1 MIKGVALKSPLKQD
15 AASGRGMGLHR
26 FLVFLS
32 LATLFLIVAGA
43 LVTSNDAGL
52 SVPDWPTSFGSFRMP
67 PMVGGVMYEHGHR
80 MIAASVGLL
89 TVILTVWV
97 LWKEHRRWIRR
108 LGVIA
113 LLAVIVQGAFG
124 GITVRYFLPPPV
136 STLHAC
142 LAQLFFALIVSLAVF
157 TAPSWI
163 EARARLEEPAGFSLR
178 SLSVGAVST
187 TLLQLLLGAAFRHHW
202 FNLIPHMIGAGL
214 VSVLAAWT
222 IVTVFRR
229 YGEEQYLT
237 RPAWVAG
244 VLLVG
249 QLILGPSAYFLLSSS
264 AAAPQPTGPMVEV
277 TVAHVAVGALTLAA
291 LLVLTLRVF
300 RVVIP
305 QRRPVDAATLVRST

>member
-1 MIKGVALKSPLKQD
+1 VNSASKPD
-15 AASGRGMGLHR
+15 AASRRGMGLHR

-32 LATLFLIVAGA
+32 LATLILIVAGA

-67 PMVGGVMYEHGHR
+67 AMVGGVLYEHGHR

-89 TVILTVWV
+89 TIILTVWV
-97 LWKEHRRWIRR
+97 LWKEHRRWIRG

-113 LLAVIVQGAFG
+113 LLAVIVQGVFG

-157 TAPSWI
+157 TSPGWI
-163 EARARLEEPAGFSLR
+163 EARGRHEESEGFSLR
-178 SLSVGAVST
+178 TLCVGTVSMIF
-187 TLLQLLLGAAFRHHW
+187 LQLFLGAAFRHHW
-202 FNLIPHMIGAGL
+202 FNLVPHMIGAGL
-214 VSVLAAWT
+214 VSLMTAWT

-229 YGEEQYLT
+229 YGEERFLT

-264 AAAPQPTGPMVEV
+264 AAEPQPTGPMVEV

-300 RVVIP
+300 RVVLP
-305 QRRPVDAATLVRST
+305 QRRSVDAATLVRST

>member
-1 MIKGVALKSPLKQD
+1 MKSASKPE
-15 AASGRGMGLHR
+15 AASRLGVGLHQ

-32 LATLFLIVAGA
+32 LATLLLIVAGA

-67 PMVGGVMYEHGHR
+67 PMVGGVLYEHGHR

-89 TVILTVWV
+89 TIILTVWV
-97 LWKEHRRWIRR
+97 LWKEQRRWIRR

-113 LLAVIVQGAFG
+113 LLAVIVQGVFG

-157 TAPSWI
+157 TSPGWI
-163 EARARLEEPAGFSLR
+163 EARAGLEEPEGFSLR
-178 SLSVGAVST
+178 ALSVATVGMI
-187 TLLQLLLGAAFRHHW
+187 LLQLFLGAAFRHHW
-202 FNLIPHMIGAGL
+202 FSLVPHMIGAGL
-214 VSVLAAWT
+214 VSVMAAWT

-229 YGEEQYLT
+229 HGEERFLT

-244 VLLVG
+244 VLLVA
-249 QLILGPSAYFLLSSS
+249 QLVLGPSAYFLLSSS
-264 AAAPQPTGPMVEV
+264 AEAPQPTGPMVEV

-300 RVVIP
+300 RVVLP
-305 QRRPVDAATLVRST
+305 QRRPVDAAALVRST